1 MEQLVAE
8 RAGTT
13 RVSDQ
18 RIQPMVQAQAQA
30 LTQAQA
36 ALIATQAQALATVAA
51 VPVDVYDAQAQEV
64 TWLADGVC
72 VSEQKVVRDK
82 QPKAGKERTT
92 TDLALLEKPDG
103 SYRTII
109 AGTGIDV
116 VQLARAEIVQ
126 AWGPAAAQLPVVAL
140 SDGARCIKQ
149 DLQAVFGAQVTHIL
163 DWYHLQAKVCQMMT
177 MIAPHKAAKC
187 CQRFAAW
194 ECSPDAPPPRREKP
208 R

>member
-51 VPVDVYDAQAQEV
+51 VPVDVYAAQAPDV

-72 VSEQKVVRDK
+72 VSE
-82 QPKAGKERTT
+82 P
-92 TDLALLEKPDG
+92 
-103 SYRTII
+103 
-109 AGTGIDV
+109 
-116 VQLARAEIVQ
+116 
-126 AWGPAAAQLPVVAL
+126 
-140 SDGARCIKQ
+140 GA
-149 DLQAVFGAQVTHIL
+149 
-163 DWYHLQAKVCQMMT
+163 
-177 MIAPHKAAKC
+177 
-187 CQRFAAW
+187 
-194 ECSPDAPPPRREKP
+194 
-208 R
+208 